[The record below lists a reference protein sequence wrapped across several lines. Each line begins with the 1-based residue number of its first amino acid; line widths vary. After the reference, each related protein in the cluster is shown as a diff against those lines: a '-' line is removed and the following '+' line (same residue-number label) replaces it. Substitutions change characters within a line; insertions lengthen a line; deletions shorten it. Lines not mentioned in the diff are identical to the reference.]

1 MEKSIILEILS
12 KTNIAD
18 LSGLALDRAFDLA
31 LEVCGTESSLFK
43 EINAERASRINFI
56 HD

>member
-12 KTNIAD
+12 KTDISV

-31 LEVCGTESSLFK
+31 LSECGIGSSLFK
-43 EINAERASRINFI
+43 EIDAERASRINFI